1 MINDRALE
9 ASARAKLIAD
19 RDVIEFLNTDGL
31 LGKISV
37 EDKAIPIFTF
47 EADDE
52 RKTILYLYRRELND
66 ERIQICLKAA
76 VYRDG
81 HEIISMPFIHLYA
94 PQHSRYTRAE
104 LADVDASETDSRT
117 STLFSFKCRRA
128 K

>member
-66 ERIQICLKAA
+66 ERIQICLKAT
-76 VYRDG
+76 VYWEE
-81 HEIISMPFIHLYA
+81 HEIISTLSSKLRRRRNDSVLSF
-94 PQHSRYTRAE
+94 SRK
-104 LADVDASETDSRT
+104 VHG
-117 STLFSFKCRRA
+117 
-128 K
+128 